1 MCLRCFLGLSR
12 VYWYSY
18 FFQFRF
24 LLCLNELCII
34 AAGVHTSVPPHT
46 TIAHT
51 SPSPFTVSRT
61 LMCVRRTH
69 ERVHWQVVRSNP
81 VGCETLVQAPLP
93 PFGPCPYPKRPLA
106 VFPSLVLL
114 PPSSSL
120 QFPHC
125 ILLTFYTLPFYI
137 LTFSRI
143 VLASFISVFRATSD
157 S

>member
-1 MCLRCFLGLSR
+1 MSSLFSGSESR
-12 VYWYSY
+12 VLVFV
-18 FFQFRF
+18 FFSRF
-24 LLCLNELCII
+24 DFFFVL
-34 AAGVHTSVPPHT
+34 TSCASSQPASARRYPPKPQ
-46 TIAHT
+46 
-51 SPSPFTVSRT
+51 SPTRRRHPHTVSRT